1 MALNSNESKPWITIQ
16 IFLVWSFDF
25 CILLFLSHSLIKKV
39 CFCSSMSWISQI
51 CSLFF
56 GKPFLVQ
63 LRTLVSRCIYWSF
76 SLSFLLLQIDRASEC
91 KLGFDSTRV
100 AALLVLAISA
110 PLSHEQHVCSI
121 PPRIFSY
128 AVTLLGRIARALT
141 DVIDQNALLTYLSR
155 CSISTTISAT
165 EFNIKIPNDTSNEIM
180 RMPMELAAP
189 LGGYQ
194 LEVHDEVIDRR
205 ASCRERV

>member
-1 MALNSNESKPWITIQ
+1 MFLFINELNFSNLPP
-16 IFLVWSFDF
+16 F
-25 CILLFLSHSLIKKV
+25 
-39 CFCSSMSWISQI
+39 
-51 CSLFF
+51 FF

-194 LEVHDEVIDRR
+194 LEVHDEVMMYINLILAKVKDIWPLIQSGFTNEVLRTLR
-205 ASCRERV
+205 F